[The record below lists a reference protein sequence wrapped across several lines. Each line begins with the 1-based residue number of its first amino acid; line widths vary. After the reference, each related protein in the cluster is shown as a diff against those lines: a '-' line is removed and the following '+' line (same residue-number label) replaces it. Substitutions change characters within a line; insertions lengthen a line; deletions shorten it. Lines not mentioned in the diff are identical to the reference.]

1 MALINC
7 PKCGKEISDRGK
19 ICPHC
24 KFWIDQEFVASK
36 KQELMDEGIRQYQQT
51 DEYKSAKA
59 EEERLSK
66 LPVCPIC
73 GTKNNVKRIGNL
85 KRSVS
90 VLAWG
95 LGSSSFGKQYE
106 CTHCKHKW

>member
-24 KFWIDQEFVASK
+24 KYWIDQQYLAEKQQELLAEGERQYKESNAYKSK
-36 KQELMDEGIRQYQQT
+36 IKQEEKM
-51 DEYKSAKA
+51 
-59 EEERLSK
+59 SK
-66 LPVCPIC
+66 LPFCPIC
-73 GTKNNVKRIGNL
+73 GNKENVKRISTLN
-85 KRSVS
+85 RSFS
-90 VLAWG
+90 VLLWG
-95 LGSSSFGKQYE
+95 AASSKIGAQYE